1 MCWAVEPQSAHLALR
16 FNQRYP
22 LAMNARIAT
31 LMVHTSPLDQ
41 PGIGDAGGMNI
52 YVAESAER
60 MAAMGVEVD
69 IFTRRTNSKVADIVQ
84 VSPGVRVIQL
94 NVGPL
99 TGVTKEELPKLNS
112 AIADEFTKKLSG
124 ETKYDLIHSHYWI
137 SGKVAMIASKAL
149 KIPFVHTM
157 HTMARVK
164 NLNLAEGEIPEPMIR
179 VQGETQV
186 VAAAQALI
194 ANTDAEAASLVS
206 LYEAC
211 PDIVHVVTPGV
222 DLYNFTPGAGRLA
235 ARKVIGID
243 SDAHVITFVGRIQP
257 HKGPELLIRATAEL
271 VSHSPHLRP
280 KLRVF
285 IVGGASGANGSEVER
300 LKELVNW
307 LGIDDVISFSPP
319 VPRTELPNW
328 YRAADLVCVP
338 SYSESFGLVAL
349 EAQAC
354 GTPVVAT
361 AVGGLR
367 TAVADGISGVL
378 VDGHDPRAWSSVLA
392 RLLQEP
398 QRRVLLSMGA
408 IEHASHFGWDATA
421 RGTLDIYDQVLT
433 EAARVNK
440 SIG

>member
-1 MCWAVEPQSAHLALR
+1 
-16 FNQRYP
+16 
-22 LAMNARIAT
+22 MNPRIAT

-41 PGIGDAGGMNI
+41 PGAGDAGGMNI
-52 YVAESAER
+52 YVVESAER
-60 MAAMGVEVD
+60 MAAMGVSVD
-69 IFTRRTNSKVADIVQ
+69 IYTRRHSPDLPDVVEL
-84 VSPGVRVIQL
+84 SPGVRVRHL
-94 NVGPL
+94 NIGANSA
-99 TGVTKEELPKLNS
+99 TKEELPALIPN
-112 AIADEFTKKLSG
+112 LSDAFSKVL
-124 ETKYDLIHSHYWI
+124 ENEKYDVLHSHYWI
-137 SGKVAMIASKAL
+137 SGKVAMPAAK
-149 KIPFVHTM
+149 KFGIPLAHTM

-164 NLNLAEGEIPEPMIR
+164 NMNLAEGERPEPMIR

-186 VAAAQALI
+186 VAAANALI

-211 PDIVHVVTPGV
+211 PDNVSVVSPGV
-222 DLYNFTPGAGRLA
+222 DLYTFTAGSGRKA
-235 ARKVIGID
+235 AREAVGLPQ
-243 SDAHVITFVGRIQP
+243 DAHILAFVGRIQP
-257 HKGPELLIRATAEL
+257 HKGPEVLIRAVAEML
-271 VSHSPHLRP
+271 NHSPHLRP
-280 KLRVF
+280 KL
-285 IVGGASGANGSEVER
+285 ITIIMGGASGSGLGEVER
-300 LKELVNW
+300 LKDLASW
-307 LGIDDVISFSPP
+307 LNISDVVRFENP
-319 VPRTELPNW
+319 VPRAQIPQW

-392 RLLQEP
+392 RLIQEP

-421 RGTLDIYDQVLT
+421 RGTLDIYDRIIAT
-433 EAARVNK
+433 SASARK
-440 SIG
+440 IIG

>member
-1 MCWAVEPQSAHLALR
+1 MKPRV
-16 FNQRYP
+16 
-22 LAMNARIAT
+22 AM
-31 LMVHTSPLDQ
+31 LMVHTCPLEQ
-41 PGIGDAGGMNI
+41 AGIGDAGGMNI
-52 YVAESAER
+52 YVAESAAR
-60 MAAMGVEVD
+60 MAAQGVEVD
-69 IFTRRTNSKVADIVQ
+69 IFTRRDHLDLPAVVEL
-84 VSPGVRVIQL
+84 SPGV
-94 NVGPL
+94 NVHHLDAGHDL
-99 TGVTKEELPKLNS
+99 HWTKEQVPAHFNELT
-112 AIADEFTKKLSG
+112 AEFEKALS
-124 ETKYDLIHSHYWI
+124 TDQSYDLIHSHYWL
-137 SGKVAMIASKAL
+137 SGKVAMPVAKEL
-149 KIPFVHTM
+149 KLPLVHTM

-164 NLNLAEGEIPEPMIR
+164 NLNLAEGESPEPMIR
-179 VQGETQV
+179 VQGETQI
-186 VAAAQALI
+186 VAAASALT

-206 LYEAC
+206 LYDAC
-211 PDIVHVVTPGV
+211 PDTVHLVTPGV
-222 DLYNFTPGAGRLA
+222 DLYNFTPGAGRAA
-235 ARKVIGID
+235 ARKVVGIEAD
-243 SDAHVITFVGRIQP
+243 THVITFVGRIQP

-285 IVGGASGANGSEVER
+285 IIGGASGINGSEVER

-307 LGIDDVISFSPP
+307 LNVADVISFLPP

-408 IEHASHFGWDATA
+408 LEHASHFGWDATA
-421 RGTLDIYDQVLT
+421 RGTLDIYDQVMT
-433 EAARVNK
+433 EAARINK

>member
-1 MCWAVEPQSAHLALR
+1 MAFTSRRV
-16 FNQRYP
+16 
-22 LAMNARIAT
+22 AT

-41 PGIGDAGGMNI
+41 AGTGDAGGMNI
-52 YVAESAER
+52 YVVEAAQN
-60 MAAMGVEVD
+60 MAAMGVQVD
-69 IFTRRTNSKVADIVQ
+69 IFTRRTDTDIADVVE

-94 NVGPL
+94 NVGPVS
-99 TGVTKEELPKLNS
+99 GVTKEQLPKLIPELS
-112 AIADEFTKKLSG
+112 VAFTQAMSHDH
-124 ETKYDLIHSHYWI
+124 YDVIHSHYWI
-137 SGKVAMIASKAL
+137 SGKVAMPVAKEL
-149 KIPFVHTM
+149 GIPLVHTM

-164 NLNLAEGEIPEPMIR
+164 NLNLAEGETPEPMIR

-186 VAAAQALI
+186 VAAADALV

-211 PDIVHVVTPGV
+211 PDNVLVVSPGV
-222 DLYNFTPGAGRLA
+222 NLKVFTPGSGRAA
-235 ARKVIGID
+235 AREVVGLDK
-243 SDAHVITFVGRIQP
+243 DAHIITFVGRIQP
-257 HKGPELLIRATAEL
+257 HKGPEVLIRAIAEM
-271 VSHSPHLRP
+271 VSHSPHLRQ
-280 KLRVF
+280 KL
-285 IVGGASGANGSEVER
+285 ITNIIGGASGANQSEVER
-300 LKELVNW
+300 LKELVSW
-307 LGIDDVISFSPP
+307 LGIADVVRFAPP
-319 VPRTELPNW
+319 VPREDLPQW
-328 YRAADLVCVP
+328 YRASDLVCVP

-408 IEHASHFGWDATA
+408 VEHASHFGWDATS
-421 RGTLDIYDQVLT
+421 RGTLDIYDRVLSART
-433 EAARVNK
+433 EQAKN
-440 SIG
+440 IG

>member
-1 MCWAVEPQSAHLALR
+1 MP
-16 FNQRYP
+16 
-22 LAMNARIAT
+22 
-31 LMVHTSPLDQ
+31 
-41 PGIGDAGGMNI
+41 
-52 YVAESAER
+52 VAKELK
-60 MAAMGVEVD
+60 M
-69 IFTRRTNSKVADIVQ
+69 
-84 VSPGVRVIQL
+84 QL
-94 NVGPL
+94 
-99 TGVTKEELPKLNS
+99 
-112 AIADEFTKKLSG
+112 
-124 ETKYDLIHSHYWI
+124 
-137 SGKVAMIASKAL
+137 
-149 KIPFVHTM
+149 VHTM

-164 NLNLAEGEIPEPMIR
+164 NLNLAEGETPEPMIR
-179 VQGETQV
+179 VQGETQI
-186 VAAAQALI
+186 VAAANALT

-222 DLYNFTPGAGRLA
+222 DLYNFTPGAGRAA
-235 ARKVIGID
+235 ARKVVGID
-243 SDAHVITFVGRIQP
+243 SDALVITFVGRIQP
-257 HKGPELLIRATAEL
+257 HKGPEVLIRAVAEL
-271 VSHSPHLRP
+271 VSHSPQLRP

-300 LKELVNW
+300 LKELVTW
-307 LGIDDVISFSPP
+307 LGIDDVVSFSPP
-319 VPRTELPNW
+319 VLRTELPNW

-392 RLLQEP
+392 RVLQEP

-408 IEHASHFGWDATA
+408 VEHASHFGWDATA
-421 RGTLDIYDQVLT
+421 RGTLDIYDQVIT